1 VERPIPEETEGAGL
15 VKVAGEQRVMLP
27 QYWLVERTTRKDWG
41 LCSSKT
47 SAFDVD
53 TTAPTLLQLHFAA
66 AKRE

>member
-1 VERPIPEETEGAGL
+1 

-27 QYWLVERTTRKDWG
+27 QYWLVERTTRQDWG

-53 TTAPTLLQLHFAA
+53 TTSPTLFQFHFAA

>member
-1 VERPIPEETEGAGL
+1 VERPTSEETEGQGL
-15 VKVAGEQRVMLP
+15 AKVAGEQRAMLP
-27 QYWLVERTTRKDWG
+27 QYWLVERTTRQDWG

-53 TTAPTLLQLHFAA
+53 TTAPTLFQFHFAA